1 MNYSDQA
8 LALAF
13 IKAGITPRFLE
24 QSNRIAIKK
33 AVDVNGFTPENME
46 TIFERWD
53 IDGARKRI
61 RAQALQA
68 QEKRR
73 KEKAA

>member
-1 MNYSDQA
+1 MNYSDQQ
-8 LALAF
+8 LAIAF

-24 QSNRIAIKK
+24 QSNRFAIKK

-61 RAQALQA
+61 RSQALQA
-68 QEKRR
+68 QAKQR
-73 KEKAA
+73 KGKTA

>member
-61 RAQALQA
+61 RSQALQEQA
-68 QEKRR
+68 KQR
-73 KEKAA
+73 KGKTA

>member
-33 AVDVNGFTPENME
+33 AVDVNGFTPENMQ

-61 RAQALQA
+61 RSQALQA
-68 QEKRR
+68 QYKQR
-73 KEKAA
+73 KERTA

>member
-1 MNYSDQA
+1 MSYSDQQ

-24 QSNRIAIKK
+24 QSNRFAIKK

-61 RAQALQA
+61 RAQALKEQD
-68 QEKRR
+68 KRR